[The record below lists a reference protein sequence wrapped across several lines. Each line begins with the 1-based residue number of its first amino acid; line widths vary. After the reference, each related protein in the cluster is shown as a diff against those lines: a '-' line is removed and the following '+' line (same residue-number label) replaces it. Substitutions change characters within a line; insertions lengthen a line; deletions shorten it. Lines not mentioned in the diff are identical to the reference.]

1 MLTLQRRNME
11 ELQSEGILDIL
22 QSVIERQQILT
33 VVLPSGKEVVIQPQM
48 ELQPLPV
55 LEGKI
60 PLGWRDALYDE
71 FR

>member
-48 ELQPLPV
+48 EFQPLPV